1 LQLYLVADLKHKTL
15 NKNKIMLENENL
27 NKAQKPQL
35 NIAAVSGQLP
45 LGEDMDGNQIFPND
59 IVLRDGDE
67 NQPVRI
73 EYGKYRE
80 KFNCGYVIGWYVP
93 DYCKKVER

>member
-1 LQLYLVADLKHKTL
+1 
-15 NKNKIMLENENL
+15 MLEKENL
-27 NKAQKPQL
+27 NEAQKPQL

-80 KFNCGYVIGWYVP
+80 KFNCGYVIG
-93 DYCKKVER
+93 